1 MIMESPQVPDEQLSG
16 WYKSAVPAEQKRF
29 RTWLAGMLV
38 VGPATVE
45 FVKADGEVRN
55 MLCTLEPHA
64 LPPRP
69 PVTESTRTRKA
80 NDEAL
85 SVWCVDKQAWRS
97 FRFDSI
103 KSVSFNLGD

>member
-1 MIMESPQVPDEQLSG
+1 MELLQDPNQLSG
-16 WYKSAVPAEQKRF
+16 WYKSATPAEQKRF
-29 RTWLAGMLV
+29 RTWLAGMLG

-45 FVKADGEVRN
+45 FVKANGEVRN

-64 LPPRP
+64 LPPM
-69 PVTESTRTRKA
+69 PVKEVSESIRTRKA

-97 FRFDSI
+97 FRFDSV